1 MYKALLAV
9 IVAAGC
15 AAMLVGLVP
24 PPSPATAAVQSAE
37 RGVSDAVKPVPAA
50 RSVDMRN
57 SGCAQAWPYYEQ
69 SCLRDSR
76 RLDGSAGAVRVIA
89 TGKPASERVRQ
100 ARREQ

>member
-37 RGVSDAVKPVPAA
+37 RGVSDAVKPVPA